1 MEGICQIGASNS
13 QMQVKIDSFQQ
24 IVDNIKT
31 VLNGQ
36 IDWADDVALSCVVSV
51 LENDIDLLE
60 FQKSL
65 NKKEMSN
72 LLVKAL
78 SQ

>member
-1 MEGICQIGASNS
+1 
-13 QMQVKIDSFQQ
+13 MQVKIDSLQQ

-36 IDWADDVALSCVVSV
+36 IDWADDVALSCVVTC
-51 LENDIDLLE
+51 LENDIDLMQ
-60 FQKSL
+60 FQKEI